1 MTKNWRSWVPVLK
14 VCDARASIDFYCDQL
29 GFTKDWEHQFDP
41 SFPLY
46 ASVSRDMLILH
57 LSEHGEED
65 THITLVVSVE
75 DVDAAY
81 SELCNNGLTPEGPP
95 EDRPY
100 GVRDF
105 ALTDPDGHR
114 LVVSMPLSGFDS
126 APSRKKAEGGTE

>member
-1 MTKNWRSWVPVLK
+1 MWRCWVPVLK
-14 VCDARASIDFYCDQL
+14 VRDARVSIDFYCNQM

-46 ASVSRDMLILH
+46 ASVSRDKLTLH
-57 LSEHGEED
+57 LSEHGEQA

-81 SELCNNGLTPEGPP
+81 AELCDNGLSPEGPP
-95 EDRPY
+95 TDQPY

-114 LVVSMPLSGFDS
+114 LVVSMPLSGFDT
-126 APSRKKAEGGTE
+126 APGRTNADDGDG